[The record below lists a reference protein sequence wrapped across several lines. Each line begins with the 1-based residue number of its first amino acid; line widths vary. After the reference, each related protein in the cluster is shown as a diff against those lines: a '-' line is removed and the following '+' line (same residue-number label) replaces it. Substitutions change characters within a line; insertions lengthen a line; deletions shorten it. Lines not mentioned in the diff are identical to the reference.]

1 MSLLFGGV
9 AGAWFS
15 PGVVGH
21 HLPLH
26 LLQLA
31 GGSVAMALAVAALG
45 TLLSGRNAIRWGV
58 GMPLLVYFLGT
69 LLALLCGLEGALA
82 LLLGTPVF
90 AGIAIAGGLLAAYL
104 LDGRRRP
111 RIA

>member
-1 MSLLFGGV
+1 MSLFFGGV

-15 PGVVGH
+15 PGVVDH
-21 HLPLH
+21 HLSLH

-31 GGSVAMALAVAALG
+31 GGSVAMALAVAVLG

-69 LLALLCGLEGALA
+69 LLALLCGQEGALS
-82 LLLGTPVF
+82 LLLGAPVF

-111 RIA
+111 RAA